1 MNNSEAF
8 GMTVKDVGLQSPK
21 RVRVTGVV
29 EGDRI
34 YRGDVV
40 EFSTS
45 DGKVTACVQSIRD
58 GRKRKTSADAGE
70 EISLVL
76 PGVKKDMVEVGM
88 RLNRSKLGSWRQV
101 DFNEETELPV
111 NVLLLKKAKSRY
123 VRLSSDYR
131 ALAPVRAGAF
141 VLCVIAAFF
150 SLRKIIEL
158 VQTESNELRLFGG
171 ILFSVCILAG
181 VAILFGGCISACRRF
196 ARRHIC
202 FDKTPLKIMADR
214 IALSYRSGSSVYRS
228 EVLFSDIDSIEY
240 YPRYGCVKVNAP
252 VRVAKI
258 KNGEIIGTMFERS
271 SEKAFQVYFLI
282 YMDND
287 LFLRSISERSG
298 VPVETIE
305 SARPDV
311 DGARY

>member
-1 MNNSEAF
+1 MNNSDAF

-21 RVRVTGVV
+21 RVRVTGIV

-34 YRGDVV
+34 YRGDIV
-40 EFSTS
+40 EFDSPH
-45 DGKVTACVQSIRD
+45 GKVTACVQSVRD
-58 GRKRKTSADAGE
+58 GRKRRTSADPGE
-70 EISLVL
+70 EVSLIL
-76 PGVKKDMVEVGM
+76 PGVKKDRVEVGM
-88 RLNRSKLGSWRQV
+88 RLGRSKLGSWRQV

-111 NVLLLKKAKSRY
+111 NVLLLKKAKHRY

-131 ALAPVRAGAF
+131 ALAPVR
-141 VLCVIAAFF
+141 IAAFIACVISAF
-150 SLRKIIEL
+150 FAIRKIVEL
-158 VQTESNELRLFGG
+158 VRTGHNDIRLLGG
-171 ILFSVCILAG
+171 ILFSLCALVCAAG
-181 VAILFGGCISACRRF
+181 LLWICVSICRRF

-202 FDKTPLKIMADR
+202 FDKTPLKLKTDR
-214 IALSYRSGSSVYRS
+214 IELSYRSGSATYRS
-228 EVLFSDIDSIEY
+228 DILYSDIDSIEY
-240 YPRYGCVKVNAP
+240 YPRYGCVKINAP
-252 VRVAKI
+252 VRVAKL

-287 LFLRSISERSG
+287 LFLRSVSERSG